1 MVTLGI
7 TMSTS
12 KSSGRIYLPVSE
24 SAGVADGFSV
34 LERSPATA
42 ADASVRTGSSDGSV
56 II

>member
-12 KSSGRIYLPVSE
+12 KSSGRIYLPASE